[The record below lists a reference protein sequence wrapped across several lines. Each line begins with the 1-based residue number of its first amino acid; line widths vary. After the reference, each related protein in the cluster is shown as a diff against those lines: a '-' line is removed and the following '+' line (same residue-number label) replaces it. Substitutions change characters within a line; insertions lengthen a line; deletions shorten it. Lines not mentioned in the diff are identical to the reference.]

1 MRTLKISC
9 NHIQQD
15 GFTLQ
20 EIASMMDLTKER
32 VRQIEARALLKLRRG
47 LQEAQLNQT
56 DLYRD

>member
-47 LQEAQLNQT
+47 LQEAQLN
-56 DLYRD
+56 